1 MPREGVRDAGC
12 LMHPQPHAQ
21 KRVARPRTSIHS
33 GGTGKPGNPARNGVT
48 AYTVLSSGRCSL
60 RPSSRGLRFCP
71 ARLGG
76 LASAGLDPS
85 IRGGTT
91 RLRSPLQYRSSCAI
105 FISSQ
110 AQLNGRPPCQL
121 DHARY
126 RRVHRISSRVR
137 DDRDTPLVWDET
149 ILVVDCFEQKVNRN
163 IFGEGAGQ
171 LPKQIKSCRLG
182 TDIAG
187 GGRM

>member
-1 MPREGVRDAGC
+1 MVYNLYRALLGEVLYCARRPAEDGLSAPGWADAPPQDLTPASGAGPHGFVVRFSIVR
-12 LMHPQPHAQ
+12 PAQ
-21 KRVARPRTSIHS
+21 SFV
-33 GGTGKPGNPARNGVT
+33 
-48 AYTVLSSGRCSL
+48 
-60 RPSSRGLRFCP
+60 
-71 ARLGG
+71 
-76 LASAGLDPS
+76 
-85 IRGGTT
+85 
-91 RLRSPLQYRSSCAI
+91 
-105 FISSQ
+105 SSQ
-110 AQLNGRPPCQL
+110 AHHSMCPCPADG